1 MDYELIYGKFLSK
14 IDDPKLLTYDEE
26 TLYEIL
32 YDYLTSALA
41 NPDVRKL
48 FKTLSVDDEGKKIIY
63 TMNVSIDE
71 YSDTNFI
78 LEIIAKGMVI
88 QWMTQKLDT
97 ALSLATVI
105 GGKEEKMIRNEYK
118 NNMARLKELKVELK
132 KMIRDSNYI
141 DNSYIGE
148 V

>member
-32 YDYLTSALA
+32 YDYLISALA

-48 FKTLSVDDEGKKIIY
+48 FKTLSVDDEDKKFIY

>member
-48 FKTLSVDDEGKKIIY
+48 FKTLSVDDRVEKVVY

-118 NNMARLKELKVELK
+118 NNMVRLKELKVELK

>member
-26 TLYEIL
+26 ALYEIL
-32 YDYLTSALA
+32 YDYLTSTLA
-41 NPDVRKL
+41 NPDIRKL
-48 FKTLSVDDEGKKIIY
+48 FKTLSVDDEGKKVIY

>member
-32 YDYLTSALA
+32 YDYLASALT

-48 FKTLSVDDEGKKIIY
+48 FKTLSVDDRTEKVVY

-78 LEIIAKGMVI
+78 LEILAKGMVI